1 MGYRVVINY
10 DGRERYIGFVDGNT
24 LTCKRDEAK
33 HMFRGGRS
41 TVAEAKKDGT
51 ASWGLDCKVCDGL
64 ISRGVEWLVIV
75 SKTKIYRC
83 KLTDMRD
90 KGYVLNMKPHRPQ
103 YFLNL
108 EHFETDFE
116 MGCD

>member
-1 MGYRVVINY
+1 MMV
-10 DGRERYIGFVDGNT
+10 GRCIGFVDGNT

-33 HMFRGGRS
+33 HMFRSGKCCCRS
-41 TVAEAKKDGT
+41 KDRT

-64 ISRGVEWLVIV
+64 ISRSVEWLVIV

-108 EHFETDFE
+108 EHFE